1 MLHGIFS
8 LGFDDV
14 RISKHRRA
22 CVFILPHCTPPNRR
36 MILSIWA
43 CLFEILC
50 KAWIDNLVHMLSAPP
65 EHTGSKI
72 YVVNS
77 IENGTMNILHTTQS
91 DADIFHLCKIDVL
104 VWFLDRNKT
113 SAALLYILSLPH
125 VFNNEYLNLMWEF
138 RFHLDDKQ
146 TVTHRHTHMH
156 AHVYIFLL

>member
-1 MLHGIFS
+1 
-8 LGFDDV
+8 
-14 RISKHRRA
+14 
-22 CVFILPHCTPPNRR
+22 
-36 MILSIWA
+36 
-43 CLFEILC
+43 
-50 KAWIDNLVHMLSAPP
+50 MLSAPP

-125 VFNNEYLNLMWEF
+125 VFNNEYLNLM
-138 RFHLDDKQ
+138 
-146 TVTHRHTHMH
+146 
-156 AHVYIFLL
+156 